1 MKRQVCY
8 WILLLAGLLLPG
20 SASVYAQSLRG
31 VVTEAETG
39 QPIVGA
45 TVILKGSSTNATTD
59 EEGNYTIKDIV
70 PGRYNV

>member
-1 MKRQVCY
+1 MKRKVCY

-45 TVILKGSSTNATTD
+45 PS
-59 EEGNYTIKDIV
+59 Y
-70 PGRYNV
+70 